1 MHMKETLIVF
11 GRANVNLHES
21 LYNTAH
27 LDTNQSKGIML
38 SVLFFILD
46 NLSDVED
53 LCACR
58 QRNRKT
64 KYIKPTNKTW
74 KWFIF

>member
-1 MHMKETLIVF
+1 
-11 GRANVNLHES
+11 
-21 LYNTAH
+21 
-27 LDTNQSKGIML
+27 ML

-58 QRNRKT
+58 QRNEEQNT
-64 KYIKPTNKTW
+64 LNQTTNMEMVYILRIAS
-74 KWFIF
+74 FL